1 MMQTI
6 GKNYKRMIIVIVL
19 CVLLFGLAFNPSV
32 IAAPTPDSDDFS
44 ETALNTSFWTLEN
57 EANGSPEIVTA
68 GDESYLQ
75 MVVPPGGGGY
85 NFSDD
90 KKNAP
95 VAWHSI
101 PNGDFEYEV
110 KFLTPLYEEIDGNYK
125 VAGILLRDTSVT
137 PTKYLR
143 FDFNAEDAHLN
154 GYIGYMN
161 GQPNHLVHIYGPS
174 DLPGAAI
181 QTEGEGLYLQVQK
194 TGTDY
199 NVRWQVGDSGV
210 QVATFTFSQDTYD
223 ANFTISDI
231 GIFAGSTGTAP
242 PGATVRIDYF
252 RDVADAC
259 FVDDGPFPPECGDG
273 PVPPTQVPP
282 PVDLPFDFW
291 LPFVGK

>member
-6 GKNYKRMIIVIVL
+6 GKNYLRLIIVTVL
-19 CVLLFGLAFNPSV
+19 FVLLFGLALNPSV
-32 IAAPTPDSDDFS
+32 IAAPTPASDDFS
-44 ETALNTSFWTLEN
+44 DPTLNTSFWTFEN
-57 EANGSPEIVTA
+57 EANGSPQIVTS
-68 GDESYLQ
+68 GSESYLQ
-75 MVVPPGGGGY
+75 MVVPPGGVGY

-110 KFLTPLYEEIDGNYK
+110 KFLTPLYEETDGNYK
-125 VAGILLRDTSVT
+125 VAGILLRDTSAT

-161 GQPNHLVHIYGPS
+161 GQPNYLVHIYGPS

-181 QTEGEGLYLQVQK
+181 QTEGQGLYLRVQK
-194 TGTDY
+194 TGSDY
-199 NVRWQVGDSGV
+199 NVTWQVGESGV
-210 QVATFTFSQDTYD
+210 QVASFSFSQNTYD
-223 ANFTISDI
+223 ANFTISHI
-231 GIFAGSTGTAP
+231 GVFAGSTGIAP
-242 PGATVRIDYF
+242 PGATVKVDYF
-252 RDVADAC
+252 RDMADTC
-259 FVDDGPFPPECGDG
+259 FVDDGPLPQECGG
-273 PVPPTQVPP
+273 TGQPTPP
-282 PVDLPFDFW
+282 PIDLPFDLR